1 MKNPDIDI
9 IKNKFL
15 EYIASLIEIK
25 TREKVETEEK
35 IECLNYTTSLLNL
48 INKSKDFFITS
59 LEENEDEKDTFITIM
74 STIFSKEEIEE
85 LLNNIKNIYYL
96 NKSID
101 LNIEETKPQQIESDK
116 KLNKFIDTLNRYIY
130 RENLDNLSNISKEID
145 LLLIKI
151 SDLATQIELN
161 TEITDID
168 LLEKLIENSN
178 LTDTEKESLIINL
191 CNVNLKSYKNQ
202 SKDEIL
208 PLTVFDEKLSDLE
221 NLLESEE
228 TIKEIIS
235 IIEDIPLS
243 KVNIENYKL
252 DSEYTPDIDEYLAY
266 VRKVLTTYLKKYP
279 NSTPEFAYK
288 KFVSKNK
295 HEYLNEREEKTPLV
309 SLVYLKDKETP
320 YVENDS
326 QELDKVSRKK
336 IKETLDS
343 LRSNLI
349 HPKKENQEY
358 IKSLTYGVH
367 TAVQNGINIS
377 YIPVTSYYNIV
388 IGVSNKKQKEHES
401 LIESRVEKEE
411 EQIVML
417 MIDIMRE
424 ENIDEIKETSIED
437 EKRVLS
443 TLSKTS
449 LPRRKVKEIEI
460 LDDKKVL

>member
-15 EYIASLIEIK
+15 EYIASLIEIN
-25 TREKVETEEK
+25 TRKKVETEEK

-59 LEENEDEKDTFITIM
+59 LEENEDEKDTFVTIM

-101 LNIEETKPQQIESDK
+101 LNTEETKPQQIESYK

-130 RENLDNLSNISKEID
+130 RENLDNLSNTSKEID

-178 LTDTEKESLIINL
+178 LTDAEKENLIINL
-191 CNVNLKSYKNQ
+191 CNINLKSYKNQ

-309 SLVYLKDKETP
+309 SLVYLKDQETP

-326 QELDKVSRKK
+326 QDLDKASRKK

-343 LRSNLI
+343 LRNNLI

-377 YIPVTSYYNIV
+377 YIPVTSYYDIV

-411 EQIVML
+411 DQIVML

-449 LPRRKVKEIEI
+449 LSRRKTKEIEI

>member
-15 EYIASLIEIK
+15 EYIASLIEIN
-25 TREKVETEEK
+25 TRKKVETEEK

-59 LEENEDEKDTFITIM
+59 LEENEDENDTFITIM
-74 STIFSKEEIEE
+74 STIFSKLAIEE

-101 LNIEETKPQQIESDK
+101 LNTEETKPQQIESYK

-130 RENLDNLSNISKEID
+130 RENLDNLSNTSKEID

-178 LTDTEKESLIINL
+178 LTDAEKESLIINL
-191 CNVNLKSYKNQ
+191 CNINLKSYKNQ

-309 SLVYLKDKETP
+309 SLVYLKDQETP
-320 YVENDS
+320 YVEKDS
-326 QELDKVSRKK
+326 QDLEKASRKK
-336 IKETLDS
+336 NKRNIRLF
-343 LRSNLI
+343 
-349 HPKKENQEY
+349 KK
-358 IKSLTYGVH
+358 
-367 TAVQNGINIS
+367 
-377 YIPVTSYYNIV
+377 
-388 IGVSNKKQKEHES
+388 
-401 LIESRVEKEE
+401 
-411 EQIVML
+411 
-417 MIDIMRE
+417 
-424 ENIDEIKETSIED
+424 
-437 EKRVLS
+437 
-443 TLSKTS
+443 
-449 LPRRKVKEIEI
+449 
-460 LDDKKVL
+460 

>member
-15 EYIASLIEIK
+15 EYIASLIEIN
-25 TREKVETEEK
+25 TRKKVETEEK

-59 LEENEDEKDTFITIM
+59 LEENEDENDTFITIM

-101 LNIEETKPQQIESDK
+101 LNTEETKPQQIESYK

-130 RENLDNLSNISKEID
+130 RENLDNLSNTSKEID

-178 LTDTEKESLIINL
+178 LTDAEKESLIINL
-191 CNVNLKSYKNQ
+191 CNINLKSYKNQ

-309 SLVYLKDKETP
+309 SLVYLKDQETP
-320 YVENDS
+320 YVEKDS
-326 QELDKVSRKK
+326 QDLEKASRKK
-336 IKETLDS
+336 NKRNIRLF
-343 LRSNLI
+343 
-349 HPKKENQEY
+349 KK
-358 IKSLTYGVH
+358 
-367 TAVQNGINIS
+367 
-377 YIPVTSYYNIV
+377 
-388 IGVSNKKQKEHES
+388 
-401 LIESRVEKEE
+401 
-411 EQIVML
+411 
-417 MIDIMRE
+417 
-424 ENIDEIKETSIED
+424 
-437 EKRVLS
+437 
-443 TLSKTS
+443 
-449 LPRRKVKEIEI
+449 
-460 LDDKKVL
+460 

>member
-15 EYIASLIEIK
+15 EYIASLIEIN
-25 TREKVETEEK
+25 TRKKVETEEK

-101 LNIEETKPQQIESDK
+101 LNTEETKPQQIESYK

-130 RENLDNLSNISKEID
+130 RENLDNLSNTSKEID

-178 LTDTEKESLIINL
+178 LTDAEKESLIINL

-252 DSEYTPDIDEYLAY
+252 NSEYTPDIDEYLAY

-309 SLVYLKDKETP
+309 SLVYLKDQETP

-326 QELDKVSRKK
+326 QDLDKASRKK

-343 LRSNLI
+343 LRNNLI

-377 YIPVTSYYNIV
+377 YIPVTSYYDIV

-411 EQIVML
+411 DQIVML

-449 LPRRKVKEIEI
+449 LPRRKTKEIEI